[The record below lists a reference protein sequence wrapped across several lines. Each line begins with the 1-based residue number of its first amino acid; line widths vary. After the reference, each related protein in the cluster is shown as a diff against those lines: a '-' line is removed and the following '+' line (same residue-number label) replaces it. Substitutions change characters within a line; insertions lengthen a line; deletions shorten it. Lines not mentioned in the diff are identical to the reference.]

1 MMDKKEIGAAPEEE
15 RRRCTEDEGTGR
27 RAPNRTRLV
36 LCALSAVLAAA
47 VLLVG
52 LNWRASRLDLL
63 AADRLFEEGCYLGAR
78 AFYLRAGRNEKAA
91 VCLDYDLE
99 RQYLNGRRSLEAGA
113 YDKARE
119 QLGRIRGY
127 KDAENLLLS
136 CDYLETSQTMADG
149 DLELAWDQF
158 EEMGGYPGVDE
169 KLEALEPLLYDMA
182 WELALDGEYAHA
194 SSIWTRLG
202 GYRDCRTLLERA
214 ERMTQ
219 WLASDSPRLTDPAGR
234 YSRSENARVYRCDLA
249 YIVTPLA
256 PDRDTKFFLY
266 YPGGRDEELYVD
278 YFLTYLENPEP
289 NTICVFLRRNGAD
302 DIEAKNS
309 AAIRLMERVA
319 AECGVFVHDPVVAG
333 SSLGAYPALY
343 SAIYNLLDFGLKTR
357 CVLCLDAGNDWDEP
371 DLMLD
376 VNQCYELAATGAELY
391 LFDNP
396 WVGINR
402 SSIRRMVSAGCPVTM
417 VECYYDDHARITFD
431 AMGMGVLH
439 WALGDRSEPYESDI
453 YTFRRLHAGGAQ

>member
-1 MMDKKEIGAAPEEE
+1 MESGAAQEE
-15 RRRCTEDEGTGR
+15 RRCLAEEKGAGR
-27 RAPNRTRLV
+27 TAPGWKRPV
-36 LCALSAVLAAA
+36 LCLLSAALAAA
-47 VLLVG
+47 VLFVG
-52 LNWRASRLDLL
+52 LSWRASRLSLL

-78 AFYLRAGRNEKAA
+78 AYYLRVGQSGKAD
-91 VCLDYDLE
+91 VCLEYDLE

-149 DLELAWDQF
+149 DLERAWDEF
-158 EEMGGYPGVDE
+158 TAMGDYPGVDE
-169 KLEALEPLLYDMA
+169 KLAELSPLLYDEA
-182 WELALDGEYAHA
+182 WELALDGEYTHA
-194 SSIWTRLG
+194 SAIWTRLG
-202 GYRDCRTLLERA
+202 GYRDCRMLLERA
-214 ERMTQ
+214 ERMTE
-219 WLASDSPRLTDPAGR
+219 WLTSDSPRLTVAANRFSSSD
-234 YSRSENARVYRCDLA
+234 NALVYRCDLA
-249 YIVTPLA
+249 YLVTPLA

-289 NTICVFLRRNGAD
+289 NTICVFLRRNGVD

-309 AAIRLMERVA
+309 AGIKLMERVA

-357 CVLCLDAGNDWDEP
+357 CVLCLDAGNDWEEP

-376 VNQCYELAATGAELY
+376 VNQCYELAATGAALY

-396 WVGINR
+396 WVGISR
-402 SSIRRMVSAGCPVTM
+402 SAIRTMVDAGCPVTM
-417 VECYYDDHARITFD
+417 VDCYFDGHERITFD

-439 WALGDRSEPYESDI
+439 WALGDRSEPYQSEI
-453 YTFRRLHAGGAQ
+453 YTFRRLHPGDAW